1 MRILLAV
8 LLAPLLF
15 ACAKTETGEATSVA
29 VTDEGAASK
38 LAVQAVYDGFATGDM
53 EKVAGAMSPD
63 IVWNE
68 AESAPYADNNPY
80 VGPDAIFSG
89 LFARLGGE
97 WDHFEAIPAQM
108 VAEGGDVAVF
118 GRYHGTHL
126 ATGKTLNAQFVHH
139 WMVKDGKIASFQQY
153 TDTAQHVAV
162 MSE

>member
-15 ACAKTETGEATSVA
+15 ACAKTETGEATPAA
-29 VTDEGAASK
+29 VTDDAAASK
-38 LAVQAVYDGFATGDM
+38 LAVQAVYDGFASGDM

-108 VAEGGDVAVF
+108 VAEGATSPCSAAITEQISRPTRRSMRSSF
-118 GRYHGTHL
+118 TTGR
-126 ATGKTLNAQFVHH
+126 
-139 WMVKDGKIASFQQY
+139 
-153 TDTAQHVAV
+153 
-162 MSE
+162 